1 MARMKTWKVKYSRL
15 NWYSG
20 YSREYTTTIE
30 AATAHSAMNKAEA
43 KFREWSRRNDS
54 NTYHA
59 ISAELA

>member
-1 MARMKTWKVKYSRL
+1 MARMKTWNVRYSRL

-20 YSREYTTTIE
+20 CSREYTTTIE
-30 AATAHSAMNKAEA
+30 AATANSAMRKAEA
-43 KFREWSRRNDS
+43 KFREWGRCNDS